1 MAARRADLSVEEKIF
16 YREKREGTGAQA
28 FLPVSLLEEKTELSA
43 LLSPSNPS
51 SDAGMSE

>member
-1 MAARRADLSVEEKIF
+1 VAARRADLSVEEKIF